1 MLTSHHTYHQLTSY
15 CIYHPTTNSPP
26 AMPPTPPPAMH
37 PAPPH
42 TTPTTNSPPTTPA
55 VISPP
60 TTPTT
65 ISPPTTPTTISPPTM
80 PTTIS
85 PPTTP
90 TTISPPTTPTTI
102 SPPTMLNTSSSTSSP
117 LSASIN
123 LPTSNQSTAIVAS
136 VVVICAVAVVAAI
149 VIIILI
155 YKGVLRRRRTP
166 TRPATDGLDNVIYN
180 GSCTT
185 VAAGSI
191 YATYEP
197 LNDKQETSSHVNYD
211 YLEEDCNPYITPAS
225 HEEELY
231 MQLESK
237 KLKKIPRHQI
247 EANEMLGSGQFGG
260 VQIGIWN
267 GSKGRCEVAI
277 KTLNPTT
284 TQPDAKVKFL
294 QEAAIMVQ
302 FRHPNIIQLYGIVL
316 DGEPI
321 TLVLELANKKDLRT
335 HLGTMR
341 PEYVCGWIGTR
352 MITIYPSPGQMLQ
365 PDLPLRLLNY
375 SKQTAAGMKYL
386 SSKSFVH
393 RDLAA
398 RNILV
403 TKDCICKIADFGLSR
418 DLADD
423 TYYVSHGG
431 MVPIK
436 WTAPEA
442 IHFKKYSTASD
453 VWSYGCLLYEIWSMG
468 VKPFEEKS
476 NAEVVQKVDSG
487 YRLPPPPGCPQL
499 IYQLMIQC
507 WNPATH
513 SRPLFKDI
521 YQSLCQ
527 SEELVL
533 AIPCDVHLIHPNAGM
548 VGASLEAG
556 QNLYIELQKSYL
568 QV

>member
-1 MLTSHHTYHQLTSY
+1 MDGGD
-15 CIYHPTTNSPP
+15 
-26 AMPPTPPPAMH
+26 
-37 PAPPH
+37 
-42 TTPTTNSPPTTPA
+42 
-55 VISPP
+55 
-60 TTPTT
+60 
-65 ISPPTTPTTISPPTM
+65 
-80 PTTIS
+80 
-85 PPTTP
+85 
-90 TTISPPTTPTTI
+90 
-102 SPPTMLNTSSSTSSP
+102 NTQ
-117 LSASIN
+117 N
-123 LPTSNQSTAIVAS
+123 IVAS
-136 VVVICAVAVVAAI
+136 VIVVIAVAVVAAI
-149 VIIILI
+149 VIVILI
-155 YKGVLRRRRTP
+155 RKGILQKKTP
-166 TRPATDGLDNVIYN
+166 TQPTTDGLDNVIYN
-180 GSCTT
+180 GSLTNISRAT
-185 VAAGSI
+185 FDPMTDLI
-191 YATYEP
+191 PYATYES
-197 LNDKQETSSHVNYD
+197 LKEKEEASSQVSND
-211 YLEEDCNPYITPAS
+211 YLEEDCNPYIIPAS

-231 MQLESK
+231 VQLESK

-247 EANEMLGSGQFGG
+247 EATAMLGSGQFGG

-267 GSKGRCEVAI
+267 GSIGRCEVAI
-277 KTLNPTT
+277 KTLNPAI

-294 QEAAIMVQ
+294 QEAAIMAQ
-302 FRHPNIIQLYGIVL
+302 FRHPNVIQLYGIVL

-321 TLVLELANKKDLRT
+321 MLVLELATKKDLRT
-335 HLGTMR
+335 HLSTMK
-341 PEYVCGWIGTR
+341 PD
-352 MITIYPSPGQMLQ
+352 PGQMMQ
-365 PDLPLRLLNY
+365 PDIPLSLLNY

-386 SSKSFVH
+386 STKSFVH

-468 VKPFEEKS
+468 VKPFEGKT

-513 SRPLFKDI
+513 SRPLFGDI

-556 QNLYIELQKSYL
+556 ENLYIELQKSYL
-568 QV
+568 QVYN